1 MVFSSSNNYPHKA
14 VGARMDT
21 VVVSLGGSVLIPGD
35 DDAEYLS
42 NLSKLI
48 KDLAIDNRLLL
59 VCGGGKVA
67 RYYIT
72 TGRGVGANEAELDEL
87 GIMTTRINAKL
98 VSLSLGDMA
107 IDTVPTTIDQ
117 AAQMSGRGKI
127 VVMGGTVPGHTTD
140 AVSAMLA
147 EAVGAKRIVNGTSVD
162 AAYTADPNKV
172 KDAKR
177 LHRMTHSEL
186 NLLVGRGMHCAGPSY
201 VFDPLGASI
210 ASRANIPIYIINGR
224 NLDEM
229 KAAIL
234 GKDIKG
240 TLVSN

>member
-1 MVFSSSNNYPHKA
+1 MVFSSSIDYPHKA
-14 VGARMDT
+14 VGAHMDI
-21 VVVSLGGSVLIPGD
+21 VVVSLGGSVLIPGE
-35 DDAEYLS
+35 DDADH
-42 NLSKLI
+42 LSKLSRLL
-48 KDLAIDNRLLL
+48 KDMSADHRLLL

-72 TGRGVGANEAELDEL
+72 TGRDIGATERELDEL

-98 VSLSLGDMA
+98 VSLSLQDSAM
-107 IDTVPTTIDQ
+107 DTIPLTVEE
-117 AAQMSGRGKI
+117 AAKASASGKI

-147 EAVGAKRIVNGTSVD
+147 EKVGASRIVNGTSVD
-162 AAYTADPNKV
+162 AAFTADPRVV

-177 LHRMTHSEL
+177 LHTITHAEL
-186 NLLVGRGMHCAGPSY
+186 NQLVSRGMHCAGPSN

-224 NLDEM
+224 NIDEM
-229 KAAIL
+229 KAAIQ
-234 GKDIKG
+234 GKQIKG
-240 TLVSN
+240 TLVSD

>member
-1 MVFSSSNNYPHKA
+1 
-14 VGARMDT
+14 MDT
-21 VVVSLGGSVLIPGD
+21 VVVSLGGSVLIPGEE
-35 DDAEYLS
+35 DADHLS
-42 NLSKLI
+42 DLSGL
-48 KDLAIDNRLLL
+48 LREMAAEHRLLL

-72 TGRGVGANEAELDEL
+72 TGRGIGASERELDEL

-107 IDTVPTTIDQ
+107 IDSIPTTVEEAERTSADD
-117 AAQMSGRGKI
+117 RI

-147 EAVGAKRIVNGTSVD
+147 EKVGAVRIVNGTSVD
-162 AAYTADPNKV
+162 AAFTADPKLV

-177 LHRMTHSEL
+177 LHTITHAEL
-186 NLLVGRGMHCAGPSY
+186 NLLVSRGMHCAGPSH

-210 ASRANIPIYIINGR
+210 AARANIPIYIINGR
-224 NLDEM
+224 NMEEM
-229 KAAIL
+229 RAAIQ
-234 GKDIKG
+234 GRKIKG
-240 TLVSN
+240 TLVSD

>member
-1 MVFSSSNNYPHKA
+1 
-14 VGARMDT
+14 MDT

-35 DDAEYLS
+35 EDADHLS
-42 NLSKLI
+42 TLSRLL
-48 KDLAIDNRLLL
+48 KDLSTDHRLLL

-72 TGRGVGANEAELDEL
+72 TGRDIGATERELDEL

-98 VSLSLGDMA
+98 VQLSLGDSA
-107 IDTVPTTIDQ
+107 VDFIPATVEEAVTASD
-117 AAQMSGRGKI
+117 RGKI

-147 EAVGAKRIVNGTSVD
+147 ERVGASRIVNGTSVD
-162 AAYTADPNKV
+162 AAFTADPKLV

-177 LHRMTHSEL
+177 LHTITHADL
-186 NLLVGRGMHCAGPSY
+186 NLLVSRGMHCAGPSH

-210 ASRANIPIYIINGR
+210 AARADIPIYIINGR
-224 NLDEM
+224 NMDEM
-229 KAAIL
+229 RAAIE
-234 GKDIKG
+234 GKKING
-240 TLVSN
+240 TIVRD